1 MIVSLILVLLW
12 LIPFIFNE
20 RTLKFIFSIIFGI
33 FLVFTF
39 WLGYLNIL
47 EFGAI
52 LALVLSFP
60 FITDKTKYSSL
71 IFLTITGF
79 VLFDNFIARFFFW
92 EIGLISIFFL
102 LKDNIEN
109 AYEFALFTQISSA
122 FLLLFLISNQF
133 SYLVIF
139 LAIDQAL
146 FPFQFWLKDVYQNAQ
161 YEPIVLFSILSKVP
175 SILLVNLSFNLNA
188 LIFFSLSAIIS
199 LLMAFYYL
207 KNSKELIALLSS
219 SSASFLDFIILI
231 NSKMSYLAIFSFIS
245 LFIAFLIT
253 LLNKEKSIEIPSL
266 LYLGVPFSPI
276 FFLFLFSLALI
287 LNYSL
292 LVSLFILSLFL
303 DVLIF
308 SRIIL
313 QNRIKGNVEKNGLY
327 LSIISTIIGILLI
340 LI

>member
-1 MIVSLILVLLW
+1 
-12 LIPFIFNE
+12 
-20 RTLKFIFSIIFGI
+20 
-33 FLVFTF
+33 
-39 WLGYLNIL
+39 
-47 EFGAI
+47 
-52 LALVLSFP
+52 
-60 FITDKTKYSSL
+60 
-71 IFLTITGF
+71 
-79 VLFDNFIARFFFW
+79 
-92 EIGLISIFFL
+92 
-102 LKDNIEN
+102 
-109 AYEFALFTQISSA
+109 
-122 FLLLFLISNQF
+122 
-133 SYLVIF
+133 
-139 LAIDQAL
+139 
-146 FPFQFWLKDVYQNAQ
+146 KDVYQNAQ

-266 LYLGVPFSPI
+266 LYIGVPFSPI

-292 LVSLFILSLFL
+292 LVGLFILSLFL